1 VERPALEVADIFRA
15 HGPTWRHHERGHL
28 SLGQLKV
35 MSAIEQ
41 CRSLA
46 LGGHSARRSSTQPQ
60 SEISVTFLADFPVAD
75 V

>member
-1 VERPALEVADIFRA
+1 
-15 HGPTWRHHERGHL
+15 
-28 SLGQLKV
+28 
-35 MSAIEQ
+35 MSAIEL

-46 LGGHSARRSSTQPQ
+46 LGGHSARRSSTRPQ